1 MYRFFGK
8 VQCEFR
14 HENTAGNDVPDSF
27 TKVNGRENNYIL
39 RFLLLIALPFIWRN
53 PALSIGLFFQLLHDL
68 IEVPWQEFKSDTL
81 PESGPLHLLFL
92 DKLSGKNLPRL
103 NKFCFPLL
111 KRLLDSF
118 SKFATV
124 KVLLS

>member
-53 PALSIGLFFQLLHDL
+53 PALSIGPFFQQGFYNRGKKFFQLLHDL
-68 IEVPWQEFKSDTL
+68 IEVP
-81 PESGPLHLLFL
+81 
-92 DKLSGKNLPRL
+92 
-103 NKFCFPLL
+103 
-111 KRLLDSF
+111 
-118 SKFATV
+118 
-124 KVLLS
+124 